1 MRTYVFGPVPSR
13 RLGISLGV
21 DLTPTKTC
29 SYDCLYCQLAKTRFH
44 TAKRDRFCPPEDVLS
59 ELREVLDEIAL
70 PDWITFSGTGE
81 PTLNIDLGHII
92 RELKTFC
99 QAPVCVITNS
109 SLLYM
114 PEVRN
119 ELMLADRIL
128 PTLTSVNP
136 DTFSRIHR
144 PVAELKLT
152 EILEGLKEF
161 AKVFSGTIEIEIF
174 VVPGMNDSEEEIS
187 GLREFIL
194 SLARVDSI
202 YLNTA
207 VRMPL
212 DHEVITADH
221 EKLERFRE
229 QLAVKIPVTTA
240 FERNLDPAKPA
251 QWQRANAENEIIKL
265 LLRHPCNEKQ
275 LEQMLSIEPERLT
288 QLLQLLEGQQKIRQ
302 QKNGEWKLAE
312 D

>member
-59 ELREVLDEIAL
+59 ELREVLDEIAQ

-194 SLARVDSI
+194 GLARVDSI

-212 DHEVITADH
+212 DHEIITADH

-229 QLAVKIPVTTA
+229 QLAVKVPVTTA
-240 FERNLDPAKPA
+240 FERNLVPAKPA
-251 QWQRANAENEIIKL
+251 QWHRANAENEIIKL
-265 LLRHPCNEKQ
+265 LLRHPCHEKQ

-288 QLLQLLEGQQKIRQ
+288 QLLQLLAEQQKIRQ